1 MMGEGF
7 PDKRV
12 YYTPT
17 RLPRPLL
24 ESMKEYCDHLE
35 YSAGEVYS
43 SDQQDEADVRL
54 DTRRSDV
61 GWIYWDEWI
70 PGIMHSMLVSANQCY
85 FQFDLRHFKDKIQST
100 VYRGGEKRDF
110 YGWHVYGGRT
120 HEIDGI
126 EMERKLSISLLLSE
140 PDEYEGG
147 ELQFSYYHKNHGTV
161 KPPAGTGI
169 IFPAWLPHRVKPV
182 KSGIR
187 RSLVGWMDGP
197 LFK

>member
-1 MMGEGF
+1 MT
-7 PDKRV
+7 KNK
-12 YYTPT
+12 
-17 RLPRPLL
+17 L
-24 ESMKEYCDHLE
+24 
-35 YSAGEVYS
+35 A
-43 SDQQDEADVRL
+43 
-54 DTRRSDV
+54 
-61 GWIYWDEWI
+61 II
-70 PGIMHSMLVSANQCY
+70 
-85 FQFDLRHFKDKIQST
+85 
-100 VYRGGEKRDF
+100 GGSGL
-110 YGWHVYGGRT
+110 Y
-120 HEIDGI
+120 EIEGI